1 MPYDHEADR
10 ELVQQTFSREWDEP
24 VRVVRVKEFV
34 PHFKVPG
41 RQANGAPSSEHRV
54 RRFLSSVGK
63 TLHFM
68 VALGAGVFFNGN
80 LAGPSIATYR
90 GRVRGP
96 EGSSAV
102 QFAETVRGESFWL
115 VVSASG
121 LAAVK
126 PGSSSVMWSAI
137 GPNRP
142 QQDRDAGTL
151 LWPDGSRVSFHLD
164 AAESQ
169 RLVGV

>member
-1 MPYDHEADR
+1 
-10 ELVQQTFSREWDEP
+10 
-24 VRVVRVKEFV
+24 
-34 PHFKVPG
+34 
-41 RQANGAPSSEHRV
+41 V
-54 RRFLSSVGK
+54 RRLLSSVGK
-63 TLHFM
+63 TLHFL

-90 GRVRGP
+90 GQVRGLG
-96 EGSSAV
+96 GSSAV
-102 QFAETVRGESFWL
+102 QFAEIVRGESFWL

-126 PGSSSVMWSAI
+126 TAPSPPVIVMWPAI
-137 GPNRP
+137 GPDRP
-142 QQDRDAGTL
+142 QQDRDTGTL
-151 LWPDGSRVSFHLD
+151 RWPDGSWVSFHLD